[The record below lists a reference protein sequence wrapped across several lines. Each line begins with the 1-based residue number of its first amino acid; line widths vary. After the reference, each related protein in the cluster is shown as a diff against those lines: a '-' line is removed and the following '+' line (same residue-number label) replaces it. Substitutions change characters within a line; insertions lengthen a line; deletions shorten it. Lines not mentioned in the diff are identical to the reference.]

1 MTSPVSG
8 GSPGVAD
15 RLGATFETVLR
26 AAQEG
31 AGWAAERIWTST
43 APAVAGYLR
52 VQGAAEPD
60 DLTSEV
66 FIGVF
71 RGIGAFSG
79 NEAQFRSWVFTIAHR
94 RLTDERRRAGR
105 RFQRSRWP
113 EPGDGAEPASR
124 DAVPSAEQQALRR
137 LGSEGVRRLC
147 QQLVPDQRDVLLLR
161 LVGDLTVEEI
171 AEAVGKS
178 PGAVKALQ
186 RRAILALR
194 RKFDHEGVPL

>member
-1 MTSPVSG
+1 MSG
-8 GSPGVAD
+8 GPPGVAD
-15 RLGATFETVLR
+15 RLGAPFESILL

-31 AGWAAERIWTST
+31 AGWAAERLWVSL

-79 NEAQFRSWVFTIAHR
+79 SEAQFRSWVFTIAHR
-94 RLTDERRRAGR
+94 RLTDDRRRAGR
-105 RFQRSRWP
+105 RFQSSRWP
-113 EPGDGAEPASR
+113 EPGQWTEPEP
-124 DAVPSAEQQALRR
+124 VLSAEQQALRR

-147 QQLVPDQRDVLLLR
+147 RLLPPDQRDVLLLR
-161 LVGDLTVEEI
+161 LVGDLTVEEV

-194 RKFDHEGVPL
+194 RRFEREGVPL